1 MLYYFLP
8 EECQRLREIKM
19 KISKLDSRKSE
30 INRAFENAFL
40 IANYDT
46 LQNLGEYSSLK
57 QSVEDIKFYNE
68 EKKYLNEQFQM
79 ILADQPLLSSYAN
92 VISVMFTALK
102 KLSKVT
108 GEVTYS
114 WSTFLSIVDQIL
126 SKTLREL
133 TVKLELQNNA
143 NN

>member
-1 MLYYFLP
+1 
-8 EECQRLREIKM
+8 M
-19 KISKLDSRKSE
+19 KISKLDGRKNE

-46 LQNLGEYSSLK
+46 LQNLTEYSSLK

-68 EKKYLNEQFQM
+68 EKKFLNSQFQM

-92 VISVMFTALK
+92 VISVMFTSLK

-114 WSTFLSIVDQIL
+114 WKTFLSIVDQIL

-133 TVKLELQNNA
+133 TARLEVQNNA
-143 NN
+143 KN

>member
-1 MLYYFLP
+1 
-8 EECQRLREIKM
+8 M
-19 KISKLDSRKSE
+19 KISKLDGRKNE

-46 LQNLGEYSSLK
+46 LQNLTEYSSLK

-68 EKKYLNEQFQM
+68 EKKFLNSQFQM

-92 VISVMFTALK
+92 VISVMFTSLK

-114 WSTFLSIVDQIL
+114 WTTFLSIVDQIL

-133 TVKLELQNNA
+133 TVRLEVQNNA
-143 NN
+143 KN

>member
-1 MLYYFLP
+1 
-8 EECQRLREIKM
+8 M
-19 KISKLDSRKSE
+19 KISKLDGRKNE

-46 LQNLGEYSSLK
+46 LQNLTEYSSLK

-68 EKKYLNEQFQM
+68 EKKFLNSQFQM

-92 VISVMFTALK
+92 VISVMFTSLK

-114 WSTFLSIVDQIL
+114 WTTFLSIVDQIL

-133 TVKLELQNNA
+133 TARLEVQNNA
-143 NN
+143 KN

>member
-8 EECQRLREIKM
+8 EECQRLRDVKN
-19 KISKLDSRKSE
+19 KISKLDSRKNE

-46 LQNLGEYSSLK
+46 LQNLTEYSTLK

-68 EKKYLNEQFQM
+68 EKKYLNSQFQM

-92 VISVMFTALK
+92 VISVMFTSLK

-114 WSTFLSIVDQIL
+114 WTTFLSIVDQIL

-133 TVKLELQNNA
+133 TAKLEVQNNA
-143 NN
+143 

>member
-1 MLYYFLP
+1 
-8 EECQRLREIKM
+8 M
-19 KISKLDSRKSE
+19 KIAKLDGRKNE

-46 LQNLGEYSSLK
+46 LQNLTEYSSLK

-68 EKKYLNEQFQM
+68 EKKFLNSQFQM

-92 VISVMFTALK
+92 VISVMFTSLK

-114 WSTFLSIVDQIL
+114 WTTFLSIVDQIL

-133 TVKLELQNNA
+133 TARLEVQNNA
-143 NN
+143 KN

>member
-1 MLYYFLP
+1 
-8 EECQRLREIKM
+8 M
-19 KISKLDSRKSE
+19 KISKLDGRKNE

-46 LQNLGEYSSLK
+46 LQNLTEYSSLK

-68 EKKYLNEQFQM
+68 EKKFLNSQFQM

-92 VISVMFTALK
+92 VISVMFTSLK

-114 WSTFLSIVDQIL
+114 WTTFLSIVDQIL
-126 SKTLREL
+126 SKILREL
-133 TVKLELQNNA
+133 TARLEVQNNA
-143 NN
+143 KN